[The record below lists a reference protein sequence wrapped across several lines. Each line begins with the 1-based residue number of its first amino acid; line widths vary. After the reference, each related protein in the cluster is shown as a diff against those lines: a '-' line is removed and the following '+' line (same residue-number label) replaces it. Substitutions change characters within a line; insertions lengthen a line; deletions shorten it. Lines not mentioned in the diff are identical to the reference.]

1 MESTTQDKETV
12 IMTNSRRKG
21 KRGELEAAKALK
33 SLGIEARRSVQYCG
47 RSGTADLAMDRAI
60 HFEVKR
66 QERLNPYEAIEQ
78 AARDSDGKVP
88 AVLWRR
94 NRREWLLILRL
105 ADLSMFIEEMIRK

>member
-1 MESTTQDKETV
+1 
-12 IMTNSRRKG
+12 MTNSRRKG
-21 KRGELEAAKALK
+21 KRGELEAVAALK
-33 SLGIEARRSVQYCG
+33 QLGIDARRSVQYCG
-47 RSGTADLAMDRAI
+47 RAGAADLSVNCPI

-66 QERLNPYEAIEQ
+66 TEKLNVYEAIGQ
-78 AARDSDGKVP
+78 AVRDSKGRVP